1 MFAHQNQKRLSTH
14 HQKKLL
20 FGYGGHNYID
30 CHVLFCNA
38 HPTFY
43 RFYFDSYNPKRDRSI
58 CSLVGWAKQHWQII
72 RFKNHYSLP
81 TALPNNN
88 HQHLNNL
95 HFGCWVLLR
104 ATQPTRL

>member
-1 MFAHQNQKRLSTH
+1 MVGINQSIFMLQRFHLT
-14 HQKKLL
+14 
-20 FGYGGHNYID
+20 
-30 CHVLFCNA
+30 

-43 RFYFDSYNPKRDRSI
+43 RFYFDSYNPKHDRSI

-72 RFKNHYSLP
+72 RFKNHCSLP

-104 ATQPTRL
+104 ATQPTSTLNNIFMFLTQLIRAK